1 MNRETYIVTVDNGTS
16 STKTVLWTAA
26 GAPVAEAERAYSL
39 HRADPLWAEID
50 ANTWWEAA
58 RGTVREV
65 LARSGVDKG
74 DVVGVG
80 VDGIGWTL
88 LPVDR
93 ECNPLAPAMIWL
105 DRRAEEETAWLR
117 ALPQAGELVGL
128 SANPID
134 SAYITPKLLWLKKR
148 RPEVFAATH
157 KFLTASGFLTARL
170 TGEFTCDFTQAYG
183 YHFFDIR
190 RERWDPSAAELIGA
204 PLEKMP
210 ALRPCTEI
218 AGAVTPAA
226 AEMTGLAAGTPV
238 IVGCLD
244 AAAGA
249 LGAGV
254 TRPGLTMDQG
264 GQAGG
269 MALSV
274 DYVTVDPRLIF
285 SHHALPG
292 QYLLQSGTVGGGSL
306 GWFRDVFGQAEA
318 SASEETGRSAF
329 ELFSM
334 QVARTEPGAGGLI
347 FIPYMAGERTPIW
360 SSTARG
366 VFFGLSYA
374 TKRGD
379 VLRAIM
385 EGCAFAVHDNLKIA
399 EEKGVTMREW
409 LGSGGATRSAEWCQ
423 IKADVTGRPFV
434 VARRADG
441 REGGHTLGLFALTA
455 YAIGLNSD
463 IGACVERL
471 LPQRQV
477 FQPSPE
483 RHRLYAD
490 LFGVYMDV
498 ARKLLEDFDRL
509 AAITR
514 RHQVGE
520 SC

>member
-1 MNRETYIVTVDNGTS
+1 MYIVTVDNGTS

-26 GAPVAEAERAYSL
+26 GVPVAEAERAYSL
-39 HRADPLWAEID
+39 HRPHPLWAEID
-50 ANTWWEAA
+50 ANVWWEAA
-58 RGTVREV
+58 CHTIREV
-65 LARSGVDKG
+65 LARGGVDG
-74 DVVGVG
+74 RQVVGVG

-105 DRRAEEETAWLR
+105 DRRAEEEAAWLR
-117 ALPQAGELVGL
+117 SLEQAGELVDL
-128 SANPID
+128 AANPLD
-134 SAYITPKLLWLKKR
+134 SAYITPKLLWLKTH

-157 KFLTASGFLTARL
+157 KFLTASGFIVGRL
-170 TGEFTCDFTQAYG
+170 TGEFSCDFTQAYG
-183 YHFFDIR
+183 YHFFDLR
-190 RERWDPSAAELIGA
+190 RERWDTQAAELIGV
-204 PLEKMP
+204 PLDKLP
-210 ALRPCTEI
+210 PLRACTDI
-218 AGAVTPAA
+218 AGGITAA
-226 AEMTGLAAGTPV
+226 AADVTGLAVGTPV

-254 TRPGLTMDQG
+254 TRLGLTMDQG

-274 DYVTVDPRLIF
+274 ERVTVDPRLIF
-285 SHHALPG
+285 SHHVLPG

-306 GWFRDVFGQAEA
+306 GWFRDVLGQVEGSAAAEA
-318 SASEETGRSAF
+318 GGNVF
-329 ELFSM
+329 ESFSK
-334 QVARTEPGAGGLI
+334 QVAYTEPGAGGLI

-374 TKRGD
+374 TTRGD
-379 VLRAIM
+379 ILRAIM
-385 EGCAFAVHDNLKIA
+385 EGCAFAVYDNLKIA

-441 REGGHTLGLFALTA
+441 REGGHTLGLFALAA
-455 YAIGLNSD
+455 YAVGLHND
-463 IGACVERL
+463 IGGCVEQL

-477 FQPSPE
+477 FEPSPE
-483 RHRLYAD
+483 RHRLYD
-490 LFGVYMDV
+490 ELFGVYMDV
-498 ARKLLEDFDRL
+498 SRKLMADFDNL

-514 RHQVGE
+514 RHNLTHFL
-520 SC
+520 